1 MVCCQTENKVHT
13 CPPQGAQQPLTKR
26 IGLRT
31 LGQRFEDSESKMA
44 YVGVE
49 LRRENAIPIMQEETV
64 GVIRW
69 DGCAQL
75 LQCP

>member
-1 MVCCQTENKVHT
+1 
-13 CPPQGAQQPLTKR
+13 
-26 IGLRT
+26 
-31 LGQRFEDSESKMA
+31 MA
-44 YVGVE
+44 YVWVE